1 MALIAVCRTTD
12 HPVHPDKEPK
22 GSVIYVKKTNK
33 RFASERDV
41 RNLFSLKS
49 RKAFAFVVIKDS
61 EIEKKID
68 AMPDRDNIDT
78 PYKTEAKA
86 LDADGHVRK
95 TLQKMSEF
103 VLDFDALDADDK
115 AELESKRAVDKVFDV
130 GGEFDRDKVRELAE
144 AKEVK

>member
-22 GSVIYVKKTNK
+22 GSVVYVKKTNK

-41 RNLFSLKS
+41 RNLFSLKA
-49 RKAFAFVVIKDS
+49 RKAFAFVVIKDA
-61 EIEKKID
+61 EVEKKID
-68 AMPDRDNIDT
+68 AMSDRDNIES
-78 PYKTEAKA
+78 PYKDEAKA
-86 LDADGHVRK
+86 IDSDGYVRK
-95 TLQKMSEF
+95 TLNKLSTF

-115 AELESKRAVDKVFDV
+115 KELESKRAVDKVFDV

-144 AKEVK
+144 AKEVE